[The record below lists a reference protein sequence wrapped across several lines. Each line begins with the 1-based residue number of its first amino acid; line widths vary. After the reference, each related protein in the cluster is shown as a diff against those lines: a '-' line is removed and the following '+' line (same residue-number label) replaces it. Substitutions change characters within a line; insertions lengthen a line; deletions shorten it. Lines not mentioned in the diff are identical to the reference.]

1 MKITVFYIAYFA
13 FLAGLFTAS
22 VQLMQSQL
30 PDDKPKLN
38 TRLNIPGLN
47 YFPKFAASNKDQKE
61 RLANNDGIAFYWKDG
76 QKDGDAGY
84 QFYVDQ
90 TQAIFDEVT
99 KNDADKVNLHYSNRY
114 HIFQDFDLGTLGEC
128 ANPQASWDAGKPCVY
143 FRLNRVIDWQP
154 VGLFQPQPDTI
165 FKRDGP
171 TKPMVKDATYVRC
184 EAKNAETGDVVSG
197 AFKYFGG
204 DANGGDGY
212 FPADFFPYQGKKAQ
226 PTYES
231 PIVAAQVVGLE
242 VRKIKIIQGQKPFKS
257 KSREP
262 NQHLSP

>member
-242 VRKIKIIQGQKPFKS
+242 VRK
-257 KSREP
+257 
-262 NQHLSP
+262 N